1 MKTEHWK
8 EAFGQFFLVCQGGQ
22 LEKMVAD
29 IVARLPGFFNGSAEI
44 VIACLLERKKMVFLL
59 KPGIFVQ
66 ALGLEKKHGVKKEQ
80 NQQKHRLMTKYP
92 WSTRPVYRVL
102 LYFGTINRFRPIK
115 IRGSIQ
121 KMYQVCAKFSSMTR
135 VRAA

>member
-1 MKTEHWK
+1 
-8 EAFGQFFLVCQGGQ
+8 
-22 LEKMVAD
+22 MVAD
-29 IVARLPGFFNGSAEI
+29 IVARLPGFLNGSAEI

-59 KPGIFVQ
+59 KSGIFVQ

-102 LYFGTINRFRPIK
+102 LYFGTIK
-115 IRGSIQ
+115 
-121 KMYQVCAKFSSMTR
+121 QVR
-135 VRAA
+135 HQ